1 MAQRAVLLVN
11 LGSPDSPTVPDVR
24 RYLSEFLGD
33 ERVIDRPGW
42 PWRWLLVNWLIIP
55 RRVANSAHAYK
66 KVWTRLGSPLVVTSE
81 IVQKKLVAAL
91 AADEVPVFLAMRYGA
106 PAIATVLA
114 AMAKAGV
121 EDVLLFPQYPHYA
134 MSSYETVVEKV
145 FAEARRMEWSP
156 RFTLVQPFF
165 EDPGYI
171 AALLESARPALLQD
185 HDHLLFSYHGLP
197 ERHMRKADS
206 SHAHCLT
213 APDCCA
219 TCAPAHATCYRAQTV
234 RTTQA
239 FARLAGLNPAK
250 FSISYQSRLA
260 GEPWLTPYT
269 DHELVRLPQ
278 EGRKK
283 LVVITPAFTADCL
296 ETLEEIR
303 LAGRD
308 MFLAAGGES
317 FTHIPCLNDHPAF
330 IAYLANR
337 TREWLAGGPERM
349 GG

>member
-1 MAQRAVLLVN
+1 MAQRAVLLIN
-11 LGSPDSPTVPDVR
+11 LGSPDSPAVPDVR
-24 RYLSEFLGD
+24 EYLSEFLGD

-55 RRVANSAHAYK
+55 KRVANSAHAYT
-66 KVWTRLGSPLVVTSE
+66 KVWTQAGSPLVVTSE
-81 IVQKKLVAAL
+81 IVQKKLVTAL
-91 AADEVPVFLAMRYGA
+91 ATDEVPVFLAMRYGT

-114 AMAKAGV
+114 AMEKAGV
-121 EDVLLFPQYPHYA
+121 EEVLLFPQYPQYA

-145 FAEARRMEWSP
+145 FAGARQLARPP

-165 EDPGYI
+165 EDPDYI
-171 AALLESARPALLQD
+171 AALVESARPALLQD
-185 HDHLLFSYHGLP
+185 YDHLLFSYHGLP

-213 APDCCA
+213 VPDCCD
-219 TCAPAHATCYRAQTV
+219 TCSPIHATCYRAQTV
-234 RTTQA
+234 RTTKA
-239 FARLAGLNPAK
+239 FARLAGLDPAK
-250 FSISYQSRLA
+250 YSISYQSRLG

-269 DHELVRLPQ
+269 DKELERLPK
-278 EGRKK
+278 EGRRK
-283 LVVITPAFTADCL
+283 LLVITPAFTADCL

-308 MFLAAGGES
+308 TFLAAGGET

-330 IAYLANR
+330 IAYLAGR
-337 TREWLAGGPERM
+337 TRAWLAEGAG
-349 GG
+349 